1 MGRTLATAT
10 QLFQEEQAALAR
22 FRRALRRE
30 DQLVLDELF
39 ALAHRHL
46 AAAGHAA
53 HVSPFETLL
62 LAMLIEEHKI
72 VQGARCKV
80 QSATCNGAPCTLN
93 FAP

>member
-10 QLFQEEQAALAR
+10 QLFQEEQAVLAR

-46 AAAGHAA
+46 PAVSHAA
-53 HVSPFETLL
+53 HISPFETLL
-62 LAMLIEEHKI
+62 LSMLIEEHKA
-72 VQGARCKV
+72 VLKLRDGLGQAAGAI
-80 QSATCNGAPCTLN
+80 
-93 FAP
+93 